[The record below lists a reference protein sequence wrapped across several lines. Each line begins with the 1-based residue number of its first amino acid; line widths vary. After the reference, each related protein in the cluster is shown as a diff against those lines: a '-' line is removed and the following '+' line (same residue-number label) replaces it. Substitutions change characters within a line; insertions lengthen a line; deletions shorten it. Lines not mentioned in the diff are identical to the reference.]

1 MGRLDGRICLVTGG
15 GNGIGR
21 AIGRRFAA
29 EGGTVVLADIDGDA
43 ALAAAAEIRAN
54 GGHATGVKVDV
65 AKGQDV
71 TALFRQIDGEHGKL
85 DVVINNA
92 GVTQRSEFRHLT
104 DADWERVRDVNLDG
118 VVRIARDSFEL
129 MRKSGRASLV
139 NVSSIMGHRGLRQLA
154 AYSATKGAVTA
165 LTKAIAIEY
174 AAFGIRVNAIAPGF
188 IETAMTKRV
197 LSVPQINKALIERT
211 ALKRFGTADDIAG
224 AALFLASDDS
234 AYVTGAEIAVD
245 GGMRAS
251 L

>member
-1 MGRLDGRICLVTGG
+1 MGRLDGRVCLVTGG

-21 AIGRRFAA
+21 AIGRRFV
-29 EGGTVVLADIDGDA
+29 EDGGTVVLADIDGDGA
-43 ALAAAAEIRAN
+43 VAAAAELRAS
-54 GGHATGVKVDV
+54 GGRATGVKCDV

-71 TALFRQIDGEHGKL
+71 TALFRQIDAEHGKL

-211 ALKRFGTADDIAG
+211 ALKRFGTAEDIAG

-245 GGMRAS
+245 GGMSAS